1 MKLTVTGRQ
10 VVISDEDRRHL
21 QARVAHLDRIL
32 NDSAVSASCAV
43 SRERQMFICELTVH
57 ARGNHMLHA
66 VGKNR
71 ILDAAAGLAVAKLAQ
86 QAHKLMDRWKQR
98 RRRGT
103 NVTRAAAT
111 SVPDTDLRNVGR
123 ASLGR
128 RANTDG
134 GAGGGKGA
142 TSGQNANSDQSA
154 SSAGLD
160 RPPRVIRAR
169 AYDAKPMTV
178 ADAALVLASSAQ
190 PVLVF
195 RHAVSDA
202 VTVLYRRPDGHLGLI
217 EPDR

>member
-21 QARVAHLDRIL
+21 EARVAHLDRIL

-66 VGKNR
+66 VGRNR
-71 ILDAAAGLAVAKLAQ
+71 VLDAAAGLAVAKLAQ
-86 QAHKLMDRWKQR
+86 QAHKLMDRWKKR

-103 NVTRAAAT
+103 NVTRTAAPAADVRGDKT
-111 SVPDTDLRNVGR
+111 G
-123 ASLGR
+123 
-128 RANTDG
+128 
-134 GAGGGKGA
+134 
-142 TSGQNANSDQSA
+142 SGDRGANS
-154 SSAGLD
+154 AGSD

-178 ADAALVLASSAQ
+178 ADAALVLSASTQ